1 MNYFTRYFVTGD
13 FLSGQT
19 SFTFDI
25 PNLISVMPDADGH
38 GGMTFHALVVLG
50 GGVFI
55 MYTAIKEI
63 AHMITL
69 EDKED
74 GVNQIHSPHR

>member
-1 MNYFTRYFVTGD
+1 M
-13 FLSGQT
+13 
-19 SFTFDI
+19 
-25 PNLISVMPDADGH
+25 PNADGRWR
-38 GGMTFHALVVLG
+38 MTFHACCTE

-74 GVNQIHSPHR
+74 EVNQIHSPHRWQRLSDGWC